1 MEETSAE
8 VSEELTAQV
17 DQLLTQL
24 QSTSATILSEMLTRM
39 EAIDRKIDQRERRF
53 LDLIEVNRS
62 TNNNRS

>member
-39 EAIDRKIDQRERRF
+39 EAIDRKIDQMERRF